1 MRFDVCPRNRLQEK
15 NGCGEG
21 LAQIAATFDK
31 RQAEWAAGRPVL
43 HTTIS
48 FLALGTRLF
57 SDSSYKLDRWVAEV
71 CCHKSY
77 GIFCMGTIF
86 VSSRVNSNC
95 KVQLLKTPCPPTLG
109 GVNVQRCAAAR
120 AARAK
125 YLLGPE
131 DSSSAPSTLPDR
143 STSTLTLTLT
153 VPRMVFLADSST
165 SGITFWATSPWT
177 GAPVGNIAAVFV
189 SSS

>member
-1 MRFDVCPRNRLQEK
+1 MTIRRLHRTWPPSASTK
-15 NGCGEG
+15 SLGHLRTGV
-21 LAQIAATFDK
+21 AAYTN
-31 RQAEWAAGRPVL
+31 
-43 HTTIS
+43 H
-48 FLALGTRLF
+48 
-57 SDSSYKLDRWVAEV
+57 DSTCLVETSGFQVNKFR
-71 CCHKSY
+71 Y
-77 GIFCMGTIF
+77 GIFCTGTIF

-125 YLLGPE
+125 YLLGPA

-165 SGITFWATSPWT
+165 SGIALWATSPWT
-177 GAPVGNIAAVFV
+177 GAPIGDLAVVFV